1 MQSRWEN
8 AFSKERMGALRDN
21 GALKVWDAPEAAWDN
36 RQAPIRTEVAA
47 DGTTRYFYKDGSV
60 KYGRLGDKN

>member
-1 MQSRWEN
+1 
-8 AFSKERMGALRDN
+8 MGALRDN